1 MNARHS
7 AGRRAAIGAVLI
19 AMAATTTPALAV
31 DAAATVTVAGDVRQT
46 LVVDAQALRG
56 FATDAQVSFSSAR
69 EVNGQPQSAS
79 VVKGVRLLAL
89 LEQAGLAERDR
100 FDWRKAVVVAIA
112 RDGYRAVFSWP
123 ELANTAGGAQVMVAY
138 ERDGAPL
145 SAQEGP
151 LAIQAPGDTR
161 TGPRHVKWL
170 QRIEVRV
177 LRD

>member
-1 MNARHS
+1 MHTARP
-7 AGRRAAIGAVLI
+7 
-19 AMAATTTPALAV
+19 TPAHRLVLLAGLLCLPHARADDLV
-31 DAAATVTVAGDVRQT
+31 VAGEVRRT
-46 LVVDAQALRG
+46 LSLSAVALREYPH
-56 FATDAQVSFSSAR
+56 AAQTSFRASR
-69 EVNGQPQSAS
+69 EVAGQATNATE
-79 VVKGVRLLAL
+79 VRGVRLLAL

-100 FDWRKAVVVAIA
+100 LDWRKAVVIAIA

-138 ERDGAPL
+138 ERDGIPL
-145 SAQEGP
+145 AAGEGP
-151 LAIQAPGDTR
+151 LAIHAPADTR

>member
-1 MNARHS
+1 MNAPCKSRC
-7 AGRRAAIGAVLI
+7 RAAIGAWLLVV
-19 AMAATTTPALAV
+19 ALASPAQAV
-31 DAAATVTVAGDVRQT
+31 DPAASITLAGDVRRT
-46 LVVDAQALRG
+46 VVVDAHALRG
-56 FATDAQVSFSSAR
+56 FAADAQVSFTSAR

-123 ELANTAGGAQVMVAY
+123 ELANTAAGAQVMVVY

-151 LAIQAPGDTR
+151 LAITAPGDTR